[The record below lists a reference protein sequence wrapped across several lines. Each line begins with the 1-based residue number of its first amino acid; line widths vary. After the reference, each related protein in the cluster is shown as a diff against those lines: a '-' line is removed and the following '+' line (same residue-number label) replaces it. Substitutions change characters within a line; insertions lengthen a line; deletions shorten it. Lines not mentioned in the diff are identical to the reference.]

1 MFLVSKSLTAS
12 TVTSA
17 VIMRVSRQ
25 YSPTISLLL
34 NFLSNWMYARS
45 RPSEFEAEWN
55 SRRARSQLRSLRNCL
70 IVDRE
75 CTSMAKCPVHITK
88 AFSFSLIT
96 SSSIASLYLL
106 KLICA
111 PCHQQWVTIAQ
122 TLCVIHQISKFL
134 LQYDH
139 KLCKYG
145 LNCGQ
150 SQLRVYTEQFGAF
163 NLFNRPF
170 VCSVIYSFCS
180 HRSCDCLL
188 ARAITRCYRSFV
200 CIAWLKTNIARL
212 DSEAHLNGIQQQ
224 KLHRS
229 ERIAKCYL

>member
-1 MFLVSKSLTAS
+1 
-12 TVTSA
+12 
-17 VIMRVSRQ
+17 MRVHD
-25 YSPTISLLL
+25 LL
-34 NFLSNWMYARS
+34 
-45 RPSEFEAEWN
+45 
-55 SRRARSQLRSLRNCL
+55 SLRLNEIRGAHAHNSDRFEIVWLL
-70 IVDRE
+70 IESVRQWHYV
-75 CTSMAKCPVHITK
+75 VHITK

-96 SSSIASLYLL
+96 SSSIASFYLL